1 MSGLIVASSSI
12 QLLKNN
18 CGWIKIHSI
27 FVTCSKLI
35 SNWLTKLQR
44 NSTYAYKFEKSS
56 TQNKRSTSLSLSLSL
71 KASKLK
77 LARLAD
83 VAIPGQ

>member
-1 MSGLIVASSSI
+1 MVSSSI

-56 TQNKRSTSLSLSLSL
+56 TQNKRSTSLSLSL